1 MTAEVKFVRLQCL
14 ETEDNGADELYLH
27 YNGGHLAGIQDVETG
42 GTWQLDLVKRLDG
55 EAFVSL
61 FDEDDIDE
69 DDFLGEI
76 VISESELNQGL
87 RSQEFNLDDALY
99 VLFYR
104 VRPFEE
110 D

>member
-1 MTAEVKFVRLQCL
+1 MAAEVKFVRLQCL

-27 YNGGHLAGIQDVETG
+27 YNGAHLAGIQDVETG

-76 VISESELNQGL
+76 VISESEMNQGL
-87 RSQEFNLDDALY
+87 RQQEFNQDDALY